1 MEEKIKDV
9 LEAYSFQTTRVCR
22 GRGAFICDTDQGLKI
37 VKAYHRSPQR
47 LEFEQLV
54 KYTIRDR
61 GYYYV
66 DQLLPNKDGQY
77 LNNNNKDGQMY
88 TVRDWFEGREC
99 DVKNAADVLAA
110 VRQLAVL
117 HMLMRRCETSEERVE
132 QFSFEDTRQIFLKRR
147 KELRA
152 IYSYI
157 RQKKQWNDFE
167 KLFMRLY
174 ADRMKEAEAALE
186 ILETFDFDGLRK
198 RALDERTLCHGDFN
212 YHQVILNRK
221 YTAVVN
227 FDKLHYD
234 IQVKDLYQFLRK
246 VLEKNNWEA
255 SLGTMM
261 MDTYLSVRNL
271 SDDEKRLLY
280 AMLIFPEKF
289 WKIANRYY
297 NSRKSW
303 ISGINYD
310 KLCRFMKTSGKRE
323 DFLNTFKYAFIF

>member
-9 LEAYSFQTTRVCR
+9 LDAYTFQTTRVCR
-22 GRGAFICDTDQGLKI
+22 GRGAFICDTDQGMKI

-66 DQLLPNKDGQY
+66 DQLLPNKEGQY
-77 LNNNNKDGQMY
+77 LNNNKDGQMY

-117 HMLMRRCETSEERVE
+117 HMLMRRCDLSEDRVE
-132 QFSFEDTRQIFLKRR
+132 QFSFQDTRQIFLKRR

-167 KLFMRLY
+167 KSYMQLY
-174 ADRMKEAEAALE
+174 GDCMKEADAALSE
-186 ILETFDFDGLRK
+186 LNQFDFDGLRK
-198 RALDERTLCHGDFN
+198 KALDERTLCHGDFN

-227 FDKLHYD
+227 FDKMHYD

-246 VLEKNNWEA
+246 VLEKNNWDS
-255 SLGTMM
+255 SLGTMI
-261 MDTYLSVRNL
+261 MDTYLSVRTL
-271 SDDEKRLLY
+271 SEEERRVLY
-280 AMLIFPEKF
+280 AMLTFPEKF
-289 WKIANRYY
+289 WKISNRYY

-303 ISGINYD
+303 ISSVNYD
-310 KLCRFMKTSGKRE
+310 KLCRFKKTEGQRQ

>member
-9 LEAYSFQTTRVCR
+9 LDAYTFQTTRVCR
-22 GRGAFICDTDQGLKI
+22 GRGAFICDTDQGMKI

-66 DQLLPNKDGQY
+66 DQLLPNKEGQY
-77 LNNNNKDGQMY
+77 LNNNKDGQMY

-117 HMLMRRCETSEERVE
+117 HMLMRRCDLSEDRVE
-132 QFSFEDTRQIFLKRR
+132 QFSFQDTRQIFLKRR

-167 KLFMRLY
+167 KLYMQLY
-174 ADRMKEAEAALE
+174 GDCMKEADAALSE
-186 ILETFDFDGLRK
+186 LNQFDFDGLRK
-198 RALDERTLCHGDFN
+198 KALDERTLCHGDFN

-227 FDKLHYD
+227 FDKMHYD

-246 VLEKNNWEA
+246 VLEKITGTVPGNNDH
-255 SLGTMM
+255 G
-261 MDTYLSVRNL
+261 YVSVCQNTVGGGKTCTVC
-271 SDDEKRLLY
+271 DVD
-280 AMLIFPEKF
+280 F
-289 WKIANRYY
+289 
-297 NSRKSW
+297 
-303 ISGINYD
+303 SGN
-310 KLCRFMKTSGKRE
+310 SGKYQIVITIHEKAGFPASIMTSFVVLRKRR
-323 DFLNTFKYAFIF
+323 DRGRIF

>member
-9 LEAYSFQTTRVCR
+9 LDAYTFQTTRVCR
-22 GRGAFICDTDQGLKI
+22 GRGAFICDTDQGMKI

-66 DQLLPNKDGQY
+66 DQLLPNKEGQY
-77 LNNNNKDGQMY
+77 LNNNKDGQMY

-117 HMLMRRCETSEERVE
+117 HMLMRRCDLSEDRVE
-132 QFSFEDTRQIFLKRR
+132 QFSFQDTRQIFLKRR

-167 KLFMRLY
+167 KLYMQLY
-174 ADRMKEAEAALE
+174 GDCMKEADAALSE
-186 ILETFDFDGLRK
+186 LNQFDFDGLRK
-198 RALDERTLCHGDFN
+198 KALDERTLCHGDFN

-227 FDKLHYD
+227 FDKMHYD

-246 VLEKNNWEA
+246 VLEKNNWDS
-255 SLGTMM
+255 SLGTMI
-261 MDTYLSVRNL
+261 MDTYLSVRTL
-271 SDDEKRLLY
+271 SEEERRVLY
-280 AMLIFPEKF
+280 AMLTFPEKF
-289 WKIANRYY
+289 LENI
-297 NSRKSW
+297 KSLLQFTE
-303 ISGINYD
+303 
-310 KLCRFMKTSGKRE
+310 KL
-323 DFLNTFKYAFIF
+323 DFQRQL

>member
-9 LEAYSFQTTRVCR
+9 LEAYSFQTARVCR

-66 DQLLPNKDGQY
+66 DQLLPNKEGQY
-77 LNNNNKDGQMY
+77 LNNNKDGQMY

-117 HMLMRRCETSEERVE
+117 HMLMRRIDLSEERRA
-132 QFSFEDTRQIFLKRR
+132 QFSFEDTRQIFMKRR

-152 IYSYI
+152 IHSYI

-174 ADRMKEAEAALE
+174 AERLKEADTAIGELDK
-186 ILETFDFDGLRK
+186 FDFDGLRQK
-198 RALDERTLCHGDFN
+198 ALEERTLCHGDFN

-227 FDKLHYD
+227 FDKMHYD

-246 VLEKNNWEA
+246 VLEKNSWET

-261 MDTYLSVRNL
+261 MDTYLSVRTL
-271 SDDEKRLLY
+271 SDDERRVLY

-289 WKIANRYY
+289 WKISNRYY

-310 KLCRFMKTSGKRE
+310 KLCRFMKTSSQRQ
-323 DFLNTFKYAFIF
+323 DFLNTFKYTFIF

>member
-1 MEEKIKDV
+1 MKEKIKDV
-9 LEAYSFQTTRVCR
+9 LDAYTFQTTRVCR
-22 GRGAFICDTDQGLKI
+22 GRGAFICDTDQGMKI

-66 DQLLPNKDGQY
+66 DQLLPNKEGQY
-77 LNNNNKDGQMY
+77 LNNNKDGQMY

-117 HMLMRRCETSEERVE
+117 HMLMRRCDLSEERVE
-132 QFSFEDTRQIFLKRR
+132 QFSFQDTRQIFLKRR

-152 IYSYI
+152 IYGYI
-157 RQKKQWNDFE
+157 RQKKQLNDFE
-167 KLFMRLY
+167 KLYMQLY
-174 ADRMKEAEAALE
+174 CDCMKAAEAAIGELNQ
-186 ILETFDFDGLRK
+186 FDFDGLRK
-198 RALDERTLCHGDFN
+198 KALKERTLCHGDFN

-227 FDKLHYD
+227 FDKMHYD

-246 VLEKNNWEA
+246 VLEKNNWDS
-255 SLGTMM
+255 SLGEMI
-261 MDTYLSVRNL
+261 MDTYLSVRTL
-271 SDDEKRLLY
+271 SEEEKRVLY

-289 WKIANRYY
+289 WKISNRYY

-303 ISGINYD
+303 ISGVNYD
-310 KLCRFMKTSGKRE
+310 KLCHFKKTSGQRQ